1 MDHSGFERSALI
13 VNPAGGTVGEIPV
26 PELAEGGGTRAV
38 IATRWGRVVFDV
50 QRHGR
55 SELFIGNPGADPQR
69 LINTDETASLPATAL
84 GQMNLAF
91 LLGPPEAPHIAI
103 ASLHDGSIIKRFPA
117 DARLVTAMSAPADGQ
132 TIYYAANGVIWA
144 QPVQGGE
151 PVRVTEGFDVTA
163 EPGGKFL
170 YLMRTGPDGYELF
183 RIGATGGNAERVV
196 LPKGYNLTPLPL
208 SPTAVD
214 VAGRLLVPVNILDL
228 FFYRAAIF
236 DPAKETMTV
245 VPVPPRVVTVS
256 AGWTPEGNI
265 ATRIVRWSSSLWRY
279 QILK

>member
-1 MDHSGFERSALI
+1 
-13 VNPAGGTVGEIPV
+13 
-26 PELAEGGGTRAV
+26 
-38 IATRWGRVVFDV
+38 
-50 QRHGR
+50 
-55 SELFIGNPGADPQR
+55 
-69 LINTDETASLPATAL
+69 L

-144 QPVQGGE
+144 QPVEGGE
-151 PVRVTEGFDVTA
+151 PRRITEGFDVTV
-163 EPGGKFL
+163 EPAGKFL
-170 YLMRTGPDGYELF
+170 YLMRTGSDGYELF
-183 RIGATGGNAERVV
+183 RMQTSGGEAERVQV
-196 LPKGYNLTPLPL
+196 PEGFNLTPLPL

-214 VAGRLLVPVNILDL
+214 TAGRLLVPVNILDV
-228 FFYRAAIF
+228 FFYRAGIF
-236 DPAKETMTV
+236 DTAKNTMTI